1 VKCLLFPSAKYD
13 TYFSLTN
20 SVLFNHIAKGASL
33 YMNDL
38 ISQEIIEQKIIF
50 IRNQKV
56 MIDRDLAVL
65 YGVKQA
71 S

>member
-1 VKCLLFPSAKYD
+1 
-13 TYFSLTN
+13 
-20 SVLFNHIAKGASL
+20 
-33 YMNDL
+33 MNDL